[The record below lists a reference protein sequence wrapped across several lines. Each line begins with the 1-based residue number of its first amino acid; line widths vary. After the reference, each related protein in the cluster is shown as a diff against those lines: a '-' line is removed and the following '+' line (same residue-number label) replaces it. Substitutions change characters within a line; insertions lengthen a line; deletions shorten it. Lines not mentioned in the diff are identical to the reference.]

1 MDSMEGAGEELRT
14 RRGLHASECSS
25 GCRPCYALLGALKQ
39 WQEGARVR
47 QRKEGRERL
56 VKSKRGGTEL

>member
-1 MDSMEGAGEELRT
+1 L
-14 RRGLHASECSS
+14 
-25 GCRPCYALLGALKQ
+25 
-39 WQEGARVR
+39 QEGARVR